1 MKLDKLK
8 IKLLIVD
15 DEKDIRESLKDIL
28 IDEGYEV
35 FLAANASEAKE
46 IKLSKRIDLI
56 LLDIWMPDIDG
67 LSLLKE
73 WASNNEINCPVI
85 MMSGHGTIDTAI
97 ESTKIGATDFLEK
110 PISLQKLLKTISSS
124 LKSSVALKKIDKTFF
139 EESNLK
145 YIKDFEVEINK
156 LKKYDLVAFVG
167 DKSDLAEIFISILFN
182 TNYYLVKKTEDINDN
197 LLNLIQ
203 TSGLRFIL
211 FDNCLN
217 GIIKY
222 KDYKKVFNELIA
234 KKIKIIFLEKE
245 KTTLDSFLK
254 NVNNAVIFEPPKLS
268 NDRDLIPDLS
278 NALLTFHLN
287 KNPNI
292 SFKVFDS
299 SALNSLRNNTEVE
312 SIDQLDKIITSLIK
326 TSASELI
333 DKDDVESLF
342 NNHRP
347 SFDHN
352 NNADIN
358 INFLY
363 EKPLRESRDLF
374 ETMYLKHHLNKNKSI
389 TDLSKKTGIE
399 RTHLYRKLKQLGI
412 KF

>member
-73 WASNNEINCPVI
+73 WASNNEIKCPVI

-167 DKSDLAEIFISILFN
+167 DKSNLTEIFISILFN

-217 GIIKY
+217 GTIKY

-333 DKDDVESLF
+333 YKDDVESLF
-342 NNHRP
+342 NNHKP

-352 NNADIN
+352 NNADIK